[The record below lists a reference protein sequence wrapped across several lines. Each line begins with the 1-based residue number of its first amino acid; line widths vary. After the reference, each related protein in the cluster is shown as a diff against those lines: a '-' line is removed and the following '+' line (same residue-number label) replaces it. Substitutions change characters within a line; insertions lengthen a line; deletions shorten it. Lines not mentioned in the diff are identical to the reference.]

1 MRRGEEGCFVRFV
14 DMVLC
19 ACFVV
24 WVEER
29 GRRVLK
35 GMGWIKGVD
44 EGVEVGTIFWGL

>member
-1 MRRGEEGCFVRFV
+1 MGFVGI
-14 DMVLC
+14 VLC
-19 ACFVV
+19 ACFMV

-44 EGVEVGTIFWGL
+44 EGVEKGMGE